1 VKVRGWDYPFSLE
14 YPHKEV
20 PVVLFTGH
28 GDLNSAIDALR
39 AGAYD
44 YLLKPININELA
56 VLVESIDQ
64 QRHRKKEGIVLGG
77 KPKRK
82 EKETGKTVKD
92 MSLEQNHPPQAIMG
106 EIGIFSDAMR
116 DIFKQ
121 AEKLHGDRSIPV
133 LIQGETGTGKEVV
146 AKYIHYGRDG
156 VSLPFVDI
164 NCAAIPPGIFESEF
178 FGYEAGAFTGG
189 LRKGQKGKLDLA
201 HGGTIFLDEISEL
214 PLELQSKLLR
224 VIQEKEYYRV
234 GGLKKI
240 ETDLRFI
247 CATNMDI
254 EKGVQEG
261 QFRQDLFYRLNTG
274 RIIIP
279 PLRDRQNEILPLATM
294 FLNRFTSQ
302 KGKRFAG
309 ISDKAAKVL
318 QSYTWPGNVRELM
331 NVVEYIV
338 FMYDD
343 NELKLEHLNN
353 LPQFKNNGYV
363 EEEGMGPV
371 VLENFSLPPDG
382 LDLTQLNDNIIIR
395 ALEMHNGNKTKTAAY
410 LGITRR
416 VLQYRLKR
424 LEGD

>member
-1 VKVRGWDYPFSLE
+1 
-14 YPHKEV
+14 
-20 PVVLFTGH
+20 
-28 GDLNSAIDALR
+28 
-39 AGAYD
+39 
-44 YLLKPININELA
+44 
-56 VLVESIDQ
+56 
-64 QRHRKKEGIVLGG
+64 
-77 KPKRK
+77 
-82 EKETGKTVKD
+82 
-92 MSLEQNHPPQAIMG
+92 
-106 EIGIFSDAMR
+106 
-116 DIFKQ
+116 
-121 AEKLHGDRSIPV
+121 
-133 LIQGETGTGKEVV
+133 
-146 AKYIHYGRDG
+146 
-156 VSLPFVDI
+156 
-164 NCAAIPPGIFESEF
+164 
-178 FGYEAGAFTGG
+178 
-189 LRKGQKGKLDLA
+189 
-201 HGGTIFLDEISEL
+201 
-214 PLELQSKLLR
+214 
-224 VIQEKEYYRV
+224 
-234 GGLKKI
+234 
-240 ETDLRFI
+240 
-247 CATNMDI
+247 MDI